1 MLTLA
6 GVAIRNI
13 VRTPRR
19 SVLLSLAVIGGCAA
33 LVFMLSMN
41 NGLAQMMITN
51 SVGLM
56 LGHVQIDA
64 ASGDATVD
72 DRPAFDTAL
81 GTAGVVGAAPRL
93 DLPALIHK
101 GSAGPVHGA
110 LVLGIDALREQGTS
124 TFPELVTEGHLP
136 AIGEGSVVAL
146 GVVLAHALEARVG
159 DEIALSYLDRPD
171 HVAAAGGLRV
181 VGIVRAGSEE
191 LDGRLVLAPVPE
203 VRKLLGA
210 RDRAVSRVVV
220 RARSN
225 GETDAVAQ
233 RLRDALPTTYRVRT
247 WAQVSPFLQS
257 MVNFQHGSANVVLFF
272 LYMVV
277 GAGVAAIQLMSIL
290 ERTRE
295 FGVLA
300 SIGFS
305 PRRVVALIALETL
318 LLGTIAV
325 AVGLSLGFAWVSTVA
340 RAGGFDVRIAGGE
353 GLEALMG
360 MDPHLRPVFSSKV
373 LAYTSGLVGP
383 VFLLGGVV
391 PGLRA
396 ARMTPMEALRRT

>member
-1 MLTLA
+1 MLTLT
-6 GVAIRNI
+6 GVALRNI

-56 LGHVQIDA
+56 LGHVQIDS

-72 DRPAFDTAL
+72 ADPAVDVAL
-81 GTAGVVGAAPRL
+81 ATDGVVGAAPRL

-101 GSAGPVHGA
+101 ASSGPVHGA
-110 LVLGIDALREQGTS
+110 FVMGIDAGRERGTS
-124 TFPELVTEGHLP
+124 TFPDLVTAGHLP
-136 AIGEGSVVAL
+136 AIGEGSAVAL
-146 GVVLAHALEARVG
+146 GEIVARTLDVKVG
-159 DEIALSYLDRPD
+159 DEVGLSYLDRPD
-171 HVAAAGGLRV
+171 HVAAAMGLRV
-181 VGIVRAGSEE
+181 VGIVRAGSED

-210 RDRAVSRVVV
+210 RERAVSRIVV

-225 GETDAVAQ
+225 GETEAVAQ
-233 RLRDALPTTYRVRT
+233 RLRAALPSTYRVRT
-247 WAQVSPFLQS
+247 WSQVSPFLQS

-295 FGVLA
+295 LGVLA

-305 PRRVVALIALETL
+305 PQRVVALIALETM
-318 LLGTIAV
+318 LLGTLAV
-325 AVGLSLGFAWVSTVA
+325 AVGLSLGFAWVTVVA

-373 LAYTSGLVGP
+373 LAYTSGIVGP
-383 VFLLGGVV
+383 VLLLGGVL